1 MTRLAA
7 LAVVALLPLAAE
19 AAELIVPPGASVQA
33 AIDAAADG
41 DVIRLQAGT
50 YQENIDFLG
59 KVIQVVGV
67 GPTSV
72 LRGTGTGPVVTFG
85 GGETAEAIL
94 DSVLVTGGVADSG
107 GGILI
112 RNASPTIQ
120 RTVLFDNRAGA
131 RGSAVALEASA
142 ARLYNNLVI
151 FNTNAGGDPHSIDV
165 TGASP
170 TIVNNTIVRG
180 DSNGIIIRGASAPLV
195 MNNIIAFNGSVTA
208 TDRRGRGIC
217 DFSAGGT
224 AVIHYN
230 VFSRNRVGALLTD
243 GRDFFAIRGAQRRIG
258 PPRLLGNVDGRPG
271 FAGRVGRR
279 AGDAVL
285 AAFALGG
292 RGRATNAGNPNP
304 AYDDLDGTR
313 NDAGF
318 TGGPLAPTWP
328 LD

>member
-7 LAVVALLPLAAE
+7 LAAIALLPLTAPAAE
-19 AAELIVPPGASVQA
+19 VVVPPGASVQA

-41 DVIRLQAGT
+41 DVVRLEAGT
-50 YQENIDFLG
+50 YQENVDFLG
-59 KVIQVVGV
+59 KAIRVVGV

-72 LRGTGTGPVVTFG
+72 LRGTGSGPVVTFV
-85 GGETAEAIL
+85 GGEPADAVL
-94 DSVLVTGGVADSG
+94 DSVLVTGGIAESG

-120 RTVLFDNRAGA
+120 RTVLFDNRAAA
-131 RGSAVALEASA
+131 RGSAVALETSA
-142 ARLYNNLVI
+142 ARLFNNLVI
-151 FNTNAGGDPHSIDV
+151 FNTSAGGDPHSIDV

-180 DSNGIIIRGASAPLV
+180 DSNGIIVRGASAPLI
-195 MNNIIAFNGSVTA
+195 MNNIIASNGSVTA

-217 DFSAGGT
+217 DFSAGGA
-224 AVIHYN
+224 AVVHYN
-230 VFSRNRVGALLTD
+230 VFNRNRVGALLTD

-258 PPRLLGNVDGRPG
+258 PPRLVGNVDGRPG
-271 FAGRVGRR
+271 FAGRIGRSV
-279 AGDAVL
+279 ADAML
-285 AAFALGG
+285 AAFVLDG
-292 RGRATNAGNPNP
+292 RGRATNAGNPDP